1 MYLTYLLTQ
10 HRTAATPTS
19 VGLFTFASWLSKTS
33 TVTVNDCNLGSYLS
47 SMQHTAQGKDFELI
61 ITVKMETRYLVGGP
75 FGREFLAFVIT
86 VELWRP
92 KVARPAKFCEH
103 FLRFFWKKT
112 IRLKLSLQ
120 RGSHPKSARPAP
132 HLAHTVPDLIQIGSL
147 AVELL
152 PNARRPFLPRRVFTI

>member
-103 FLRFFWKKT
+103 FLRFFLEKNDPSQTVATARIAPKICQASPT
-112 IRLKLSLQ
+112 FGSHCS
-120 RGSHPKSARPAP
+120 GSHPNRFTCGWVIAERVKTVFAP
-132 HLAHTVPDLIQIGSL
+132 
-147 AVELL
+147 
-152 PNARRPFLPRRVFTI
+152 